1 MNPNLMHDDAGSIT
15 GPAQWVQSPASL
27 WLWPSAMAQKKK
39 KDEVFLYS
47 PHPTGIG
54 EGRAIID
61 E

>member
-1 MNPNLMHDDAGSIT
+1 MR
-15 GPAQWVQSPASL
+15 VQSLALLSGFRVRHLCGCGLQL
-27 WLWPSAMAQKKK
+27 WLKKK